1 MFSTSIFAPS
11 PCPSTVHIFL
21 FFFVDFSLAFCIY
34 FFLSPLSIALSP
46 RHVSRIQSPS
56 NIPLRI
62 SPSVFSI
69 SPSCIHPSNRIH
81 LHLLLFSFFYF
92 FFVQR
97 AISFIFNP
105 YLVFLH
111 FFFPSSPSSLFHFP
125 PHFHFFLYPRTSQER
140 QVSPTEW
147 NMLGCSLRLAAV

>member
-21 FFFVDFSLAFCIY
+21 FFWWIFLWPSAFI
-34 FFLSPLSIALSP
+34 FFFSPLSIALSP

-69 SPSCIHPSNRIH
+69 SPSCIHPSNRIY
-81 LHLLLFSFFYF
+81 LHLLLFSFFFLFSEPSVTSSSLTSCSCIF
-92 FFVQR
+92 FF
-97 AISFIFNP
+97 
-105 YLVFLH
+105 
-111 FFFPSSPSSLFHFP
+111 SSLSPLFHFT

-140 QVSPTEW
+140 QVSPPTEW